1 LTAQGGQPRA
11 DEVLAPWLREQG
23 VQGPAGSRRPHSSSV
38 ILRASR
44 WAGEEQGEV
53 VFERQLE
60 ALEAPELLDGEF
72 LEAKG
77 HEALLG
83 GPSGE
88 M

>member
-1 LTAQGGQPRA
+1 MRTAA
-11 DEVLAPWLREQG
+11 SA
-23 VQGPAGSRRPHSSSV
+23 RR
-38 ILRASR
+38 
-44 WAGEEQGEV
+44 GEEQGEV

-60 ALEAPELLDGEF
+60 ALEAPELLDGEL